1 MLVCGRRAMVA
12 FGMGKGRQPNDRLKA
27 RRLNGGWTQNDIVER
42 MHRAALSRALPE
54 PKGLDANYVSRW
66 ERGIVPHPYHAY
78 LLCLAFETSPANLGL
93 PAAELGLAAETSAY
107 GTLGAEQSTTNR
119 RQFGKA
125 ILGSVV
131 TGVGLTDWEPLTE
144 TPAVTSFALP
154 AAMPGADG
162 RSVELEA
169 GSVEHV
175 AAVTFHLEQLRRR
188 APGDY
193 LLRLVASHL
202 SFIRSH
208 LSGARGDSGSVI
220 SAMGEA
226 AVLAGRLSFW
236 DIRDSSSTARY
247 FRLAS
252 QAAREA
258 TNQALGAYVL
268 AFTAEFMTYM
278 GRPREAIDYVGAAC
292 RSRDTLAP
300 RVNAWVASVEAEAYA
315 HLAQASNSRASL
327 ERAHQAMGRASP
339 ADQEPAWI
347 DFFDEARLAG
357 YEGACLVRLEDAPG
371 ALAVL
376 DRATRITD
384 RSFTKYQSEIAADMA
399 WAHAQ
404 QGSVDESCRQL
415 ALAFQFANPVGYR
428 DGLRRISHVRQQLQ
442 PYRDAAA
449 VRELDE
455 LLVAHLSS

>member
-1 MLVCGRRAMVA
+1 
-12 FGMGKGRQPNDRLKA
+12 MGKERQANFRLKA
-27 RRLNGGWTQNDIVER
+27 QRLNGGWTQNDVVER

-78 LLCLAFETSPANLGL
+78 LLCIAFETSPASLGL

-107 GTLGAEQSTTNR
+107 GTLRAEQIATNR

-125 ILGSVV
+125 ILGSVA
-131 TGVGLTDWEPLTE
+131 TGIGLTGFEPITE
-144 TPAVTSFALP
+144 TPAVVPFALS
-154 AAMPGADG
+154 AAMPGVDG
-162 RSVELEA
+162 RWVELEA
-169 GSVEHV
+169 ASLEHV
-175 AAVTFHLEQLRRR
+175 TAVTFHLEQLRRR

-208 LSGARGDSGSVI
+208 LSGANGNSGSVI

-236 DIRDSSSTARY
+236 DLRDSSSTARY
-247 FRLAS
+247 FQLAS
-252 QAAREA
+252 QAASESA
-258 TNQALGAYVL
+258 NQALGAYVL

-278 GRPREAIDYVGAAC
+278 GRPGEAIDYVGAAF
-292 RSRDTLAP
+292 RSRDALAP
-300 RVNAWVASVEAEAYA
+300 RVNAWIASVEAEAYA
-315 HLAQASNSRASL
+315 HLGQADSSRASL
-327 ERAHQAMGRASP
+327 ERAHQAMDRAAP
-339 ADQEPAWI
+339 ADHEPAWI

-357 YEGACLVRLEDAPG
+357 YEGACLVRLDDAGG

-376 DRATRITD
+376 DRASGITD
-384 RSFTKYQSEIAADMA
+384 RSFTKYHSEIAADMA

-442 PYRDAAA
+442 PHRDAAA

>member
-1 MLVCGRRAMVA
+1 LE
-12 FGMGKGRQPNDRLKA
+12 MGKGRQANYRLKA
-27 RRLNGGWTQNDIVER
+27 QRLNGGWTQNDIVER
-42 MHRAALSRALPE
+42 MHRAALSRELPE

-78 LLCLAFETSPANLGL
+78 LLCLAFESSPASLGL
-93 PAAELGLAAETSAY
+93 PAAELGLAAETGAY
-107 GTLGAEQSTTNR
+107 GTLRAEQIATNR

-131 TGVGLTDWEPLTE
+131 TGIGLTGSEPITE
-144 TPAVTSFALP
+144 TPAVASFALS
-154 AAMPGADG
+154 AAMPGADS

-169 GSVEHV
+169 ASVEHV

-208 LSGARGDSGSVI
+208 LSSANGNTSGSVI

-247 FRLAS
+247 FQLAS
-252 QAAREA
+252 QAATEA
-258 TNQALGAYVL
+258 ANQALGAYVL

-278 GRPREAIDYVGAAC
+278 GRPKEAIDYVGAAH
-292 RSRDTLAP
+292 RSRDALAP

-315 HLAQASNSRASL
+315 HLGQADSSRASL
-327 ERAHQAMGRASP
+327 ERAHHAMDRAGP
-339 ADQEPAWI
+339 ADHEPAWI

-384 RSFTKYQSEIAADMA
+384 RSFTKYHSEIAADMA

-428 DGLRRISHVRQQLQ
+428 DGLRRISHVRQRLQ
-442 PYRDAAA
+442 PHRDATA

>member
-1 MLVCGRRAMVA
+1 
-12 FGMGKGRQPNDRLKA
+12 MGKGRQPNDRLKA
-27 RRLNGGWTQNDIVER
+27 QRLNGGWTQNDLVER
-42 MHRAALSRALPE
+42 MHRAALDRSLPE
-54 PKGLDANYVSRW
+54 PRGLDANYVSRW

-78 LLCLAFETSPANLGL
+78 LLCLAFQISPASLGL
-93 PAAELGLAAETSAY
+93 PAAELGLAPDSSAY

-131 TGVGLTDWEPLTE
+131 TGVGLTDWEPLNE
-144 TPAVTSFALP
+144 TPSVAPLAWPS
-154 AAMPGADG
+154 AMPGVDG
-162 RSVELEA
+162 RSAELESA
-169 GSVEHV
+169 SLEHV

-193 LLRLVASHL
+193 LLRLVTSHL
-202 SFIRSH
+202 NFIRSH
-208 LSGARGDSGSVI
+208 LPGTRGNSGSVI

-247 FRLAS
+247 FQLAS

-258 TNQALGAYVL
+258 ANQALSAYVL

-278 GRPREAIDYVGAAC
+278 GRPREAIDYVGAAH
-292 RSRDTLAP
+292 RSRDALAP

-315 HLAQASNSRASL
+315 HLAQESSSRAAL

-339 ADQEPAWI
+339 DDLEPAWI

-357 YEGACLVRLEDAPG
+357 YEGACLVRLEDAHA

-376 DRATRITD
+376 GRATRISD
-384 RSFTKYQSEIAADMA
+384 SAFTKYHSEIAADLA
-399 WAHAQ
+399 GAHVL

-442 PYRDAAA
+442 PHRDAAA
-449 VRELDE
+449 VREHDE
-455 LLVAHLSS
+455 LLVAHISS